1 MTHKLTVTITSEGP
15 FGPHEPWSF
24 GVSSA
29 TPDQALDMEVRV
41 KKAICNAVCGV
52 AEDLLEEGKAALAEA
67 GGDFSKVVAPWQR
80 PKKK

>member
-1 MTHKLTVTITSEGP
+1 MTHKLTVTFPSEGP
-15 FGPHEPWSF
+15 FVNHDPWILVV
-24 GVSSA
+24 GSA

-80 PKKK
+80 KKK